1 MLTPA
6 AGTLP
11 ATDAMKT
18 MCPCLRSII
27 AGASSCARTMPARRL
42 TAMARSISSSA
53 NEASRPLAGTPA
65 LDTRMSTGP
74 ASPASRSGSPALD
87 RSATTIRESPSSSA
101 SLVSAAWFLA
111 ESTNRAPARRRRR
124 AMTGPMPVEAP
135 VRRTVLPLRS
145 FIPQRPEPRWR
156 LSRFPDQASRAIAL
170 FAELELRLQCL
181 ADRTLADQAAL
192 DLGPR
197 RDLEHRVEQRLLDD
211 RLQSARTCASKQSQ
225 LRDGI
230 ERALLK
236 DELDVVQRE
245 EFLVLLHER
254 VLGLGEDADDVL
266 LVKVVQGHDDRQ
278 ASDELGDEAVLE
290 QVLRL
295 HVLEGFGNRLALDL
309 RVRRSEPDRAAADSL
324 LDNLLQPV
332 ESAAADEQ
340 DVGGVDLDEILV
352 RVLAA
357 ALRRDVGDRALE
369 DLQQRL

>member
-11 ATDAMKT
+11 AT
-18 MCPCLRSII
+18 
-27 AGASSCARTMPARRL
+27 
-42 TAMARSISSSA
+42 
-53 NEASRPLAGTPA
+53 
-65 LDTRMSTGP
+65 
-74 ASPASRSGSPALD
+74 
-87 RSATTIRESPSSSA
+87 
-101 SLVSAAWFLA
+101 
-111 ESTNRAPARRRRR
+111 RRRR

-197 RDLEHRVEQRLLDD
+197 RDLEHGVEQRLLDD

-225 LRDGI
+225 LRYGI
-230 ERALLK
+230 QRALLK

-254 VLGLGEDADDVL
+254 VLGLGEDANDVL
-266 LVKVVQGHDDRQ
+266 LVEVLQRDDDRQ
-278 ASDELGDEAVLE
+278 AADELRDEPVLQ

-295 HVLEGFGNRLALDL
+295 QQL
-309 RVRRSEPDRAAADSL
+309 
-324 LDNLLQPV
+324 
-332 ESAAADEQ
+332 
-340 DVGGVDLDEILV
+340 
-352 RVLAA
+352 
-357 ALRRDVGDRALE
+357 
-369 DLQQRL
+369 QRL